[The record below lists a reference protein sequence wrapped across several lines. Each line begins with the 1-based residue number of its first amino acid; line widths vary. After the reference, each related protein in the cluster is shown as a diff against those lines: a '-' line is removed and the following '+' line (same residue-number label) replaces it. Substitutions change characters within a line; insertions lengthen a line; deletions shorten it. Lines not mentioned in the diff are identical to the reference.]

1 MVFFMALQA
10 TLLIAA
16 RICDRR
22 WEWHASS
29 YSAATGSLACVAGML
44 APVVTSLAQEASG
57 DRAVALW
64 GMLGA
69 TSVASGV
76 VAFMITGLGR
86 FRGPGSIATVMPLVS
101 LEVCFGLWFF
111 EYHME
116 AESPLLRIGAL
127 AGLLALCLVTLLV
140 VRRYAPGGASF
151 IAGGLFA
158 IVSGGAVLSLEGP
171 ADVVTAGKPGP
182 GSAPKTVVLIT
193 VDTLRPDMVGG
204 AAGAAET
211 PAISSLMNDSVVF
224 ENARSSAPWT
234 KPAMA
239 SILTGLNPAVH
250 GVTNRR
256 TRLSDQVDTLAEY
269 MKSLEYH
276 TMGLGLNAH
285 LEPLYN
291 FRQGFDRYR
300 FPAREDWGWS
310 VGSQILAWMDPNQYP
325 SLFPTTEAIA
335 DVAIEWMRADADK
348 PFFLWMHVLDPHWP
362 YEPPEEWVDEEPHP
376 RFGLSWGDHE
386 TVTNVQAGNTKL
398 GVQDREFVR
407 QMYRGEIRYADANV
421 GRVIDELKAMGRY
434 EEALIVFASD
444 HGEEFWEH
452 GTFEHGHTLYDEV
465 LRVPLSF
472 KLPYGD
478 KVREMATAV
487 STESIVPTVLDVVGA
502 QYDPEDFSGRSL
514 RPLWRGEEGSDPVF
528 ATGTYY
534 FDEKMAV
541 VHEGW
546 KLILKLGLD
555 QYELYYL
562 VDDPE
567 ELDSRYYRESDRK
580 VRDRLKRILEDW
592 EERMLHLRTRLRI
605 PEETV
610 TISAE
615 VDAALKGIGYLG
627 E

>member
-1 MVFFMALQA
+1 
-10 TLLIAA
+10 
-16 RICDRR
+16 
-22 WEWHASS
+22 
-29 YSAATGSLACVAGML
+29 
-44 APVVTSLAQEASG
+44 
-57 DRAVALW
+57 
-64 GMLGA
+64 
-69 TSVASGV
+69 
-76 VAFMITGLGR
+76 
-86 FRGPGSIATVMPLVS
+86 
-101 LEVCFGLWFF
+101 
-111 EYHME
+111 
-116 AESPLLRIGAL
+116 
-127 AGLLALCLVTLLV
+127 
-140 VRRYAPGGASF
+140 
-151 IAGGLFA
+151 
-158 IVSGGAVLSLEGP
+158 
-171 ADVVTAGKPGP
+171 
-182 GSAPKTVVLIT
+182 
-193 VDTLRPDMVGG
+193 
-204 AAGAAET
+204 
-211 PAISSLMNDSVVF
+211 
-224 ENARSSAPWT
+224 
-234 KPAMA
+234 
-239 SILTGLNPAVH
+239 
-250 GVTNRR
+250 
-256 TRLSDQVDTLAEY
+256 
-269 MKSLEYH
+269 
-276 TMGLGLNAH
+276 
-285 LEPLYN
+285 
-291 FRQGFDRYR
+291 
-300 FPAREDWGWS
+300 
-310 VGSQILAWMDPNQYP
+310 MDPNQYP